1 MKPRFRM
8 LVPLVLACFV
18 LLQGQ
23 TRRKAAS
30 SSTAKPNVAETIQHL
45 EDELRIATMKGD
57 AGWFDQYL
65 AEGYAEIN
73 ADGKISSRTEV
84 IQFYRTSQPEYD
96 SWNLSEGTARTYNGD
111 VVILTGKLDVT
122 GTVHGQA
129 IKGPFRYTHVWIRQG
144 PQWQLAMQQATR
156 IPG

>member
-8 LVPLVLACFV
+8 LVPLMLACFI

-23 TRRKAAS
+23 TRRKTS

-65 AEGYAEIN
+65 AEGYAEID
-73 ADGKISSRTEV
+73 ADGKITTRTEV

-122 GTVHGQA
+122 GTVHGQP

>member
-1 MKPRFRM
+1 MKPRF
-8 LVPLVLACFV
+8 LTFVLLIFASLV

-23 TRRKAAS
+23 TRRKTAS
-30 SSTAKPNVAETIQHL
+30 PSTTKPNVVQTIQHL

-65 AEGYAEIN
+65 AESYAEVD
-73 ADGKISSRTEV
+73 AQGKISSRAEV
-84 IQFYRTSQPEYD
+84 IQFYRTTQPEYD
-96 SWNLSEGTARTYNGD
+96 SWNLSEGTARSYNGD
-111 VVILTGKLDVT
+111 VVILTGKLDVQ
-122 GTVHGQA
+122 GTIHGEP

-156 IPG
+156 IAG

>member
-8 LVPLVLACFV
+8 LVPVMLACFV

-23 TRRKAAS
+23 TRHKAATPS
-30 SSTAKPNVAETIQHL
+30 VAKSNIGETIQHL

-65 AEGYAEIN
+65 AQNYAEVD
-73 ADGKISSRTEV
+73 AEGKMSSRAEV
-84 IQFYRTSQPEYD
+84 IQFYRTAPPEYD
-96 SWNLSEGTARTYNGD
+96 SWNLSEGTARSYNGD
-111 VVILTGKLDVT
+111 VVILTGRLDVE
-122 GTVHGQA
+122 GTMHGQP

-144 PQWQLAMQQATR
+144 PQWQLALQQSTR
-156 IPG
+156 IAG

>member
-23 TRRKAAS
+23 TRRKTS

-57 AGWFDQYL
+57 AGWFAQYL
-65 AEGYAEIN
+65 AEGYAEID

-122 GTVHGQA
+122 GTVHGQP

-144 PQWQLAMQQATR
+144 PQWQLAMQHATR

>member
-8 LVPLVLACFV
+8 LVPLMLACFI

-23 TRRKAAS
+23 TRRKTS

-65 AEGYAEIN
+65 AEGYAEID
-73 ADGKISSRTEV
+73 ADGKITTRTEV

-122 GTVHGQA
+122 GTVHGQP
-129 IKGPFRYTHVWIRQG
+129 IKGPFRYTHVWIKQG